1 MNQFKNRI
9 LATLT
14 LFSSVSTLLCCA
26 LPALLVSLGAGAVM
40 AGLVSTVPQ
49 LIIISRHKPTVFIIA
64 GLLLVLSGFI
74 QWRNRPLPTRCR
86 PRLSLS
92 TLAKKQS
99 DYFLYLACGLYY
111 GCVLCFHRTS
121 DILSHLTPQFLGLY
135 IYAAWHRC
143 CSFSRVC

>member
-74 QWRNRPLPTRCR
+74 QWRNRTTPCPLDAARASACQ
-86 PRLSLS
+86 RLRKNSLIIF
-92 TLAKKQS
+92 
-99 DYFLYLACGLYY
+99 Y
-111 GCVLCFHRTS
+111 TS
-121 DILSHLTPQFLGLY
+121 LVAY
-135 IYAAWHRC
+135 ITGVFFAFIAPVI
-143 CSFSRVC
+143 F